1 MTSARACAR
10 FAAAWLCVS
19 VTAAVASR
27 VRAQEPTTTQAAH
40 STAASLEPE
49 PTARI
54 VKMDAV
60 VTDKRGRPI
69 SNLHA
74 ADFALVENGVA
85 QRILAVEPAGGDR
98 VVALL
103 LDEFHVSAGANT
115 TRVRDAALR
124 FVNEQLR
131 PGDRLVVLKPLDS
144 ITNIQFSRERD
155 AARHAIETFSGR
167 KGNYTALSE
176 FEEKYIGRSPEAV
189 QAARVQIV
197 LSGLRALTSS
207 IGELGA
213 GRSAIV
219 VVSEG
224 FIRSAR
230 DVRSERDR
238 RVPDVQGLVRAASRH
253 NITIYGFDPA
263 DAAPEPPAA
272 DGDAPP
278 GDAAILQAISAQ
290 TGGEAVIGSA
300 GLDAAFQRVS
310 RDLDAC
316 YLLSYTSSHSG
327 EGRFYDVQVRTR
339 IADAQVRMRSGYWAP
354 LRFELANPADSRPA
368 PPPRLLKRSALIDTW
383 LGLVVGPQGTQQVVF
398 TWEPAVIRGRT
409 RAFAQPSIVALR
421 VTTKEGA
428 VLFEGELRP
437 PRASLGP
444 VRDQAAVFDADP
456 GRIQLDLDIL
466 ATEGT
471 SIDKAAHDV
480 DVPDINRADPLILPP
495 QVFRC
500 ASAREFR
507 EISENPYAAPVPSR
521 EFRRTDRLF
530 LRVPTHSKSGSSIA
544 VTARVINRLGQVL
557 REIEPMK
564 SGGPELAQ
572 FDIPLAWL
580 APADYTIELTAK
592 NGAGNAREII
602 RIRVTG

>member
-1 MTSARACAR
+1 MNAGR
-10 FAAAWLCVS
+10 LCVWCAA
-19 VTAAVASR
+19 TALCAVQAGLSPR
-27 VRAQEPTTTQAAH
+27 IRAQEPVPTQAVR
-40 STAASLEPE
+40 SAAISSEPE

-54 VKMDAV
+54 VKMDAI
-60 VTDKRGRPI
+60 VTDKRGHPI
-69 SNLHA
+69 PNLQA
-74 ADFALVENGVA
+74 ADFALVENGVS
-85 QRILAVEPAGGDR
+85 QKILAVEPAGGER

-103 LDEFHVSAGANT
+103 LDEFHVAAGANT
-115 TRVRDAALR
+115 NRVREAAMR

-131 PGDRLVVLKPLDS
+131 PSDRLVVIKPLDS
-144 ITNIQFSRERD
+144 ITNIQFSRERE

-167 KGNYTALSE
+167 KGDYTALSE
-176 FEEKYIGRSPEAV
+176 FEQKYIGRAPEAV

-197 LSGLRALTSS
+197 LSGLRALTTSL
-207 IGELGA
+207 GELNA

-219 VVSEG
+219 FVTEG
-224 FIRSAR
+224 FSREAR
-230 DVRSERDR
+230 DARRERER
-238 RVPDVQGLVRAASRH
+238 RMPDVQGLVRAASRH
-253 NITIYGFDPA
+253 NIAIYGFNPA
-263 DAAPEPPAA
+263 EQPAGAPE
-272 DGDAPP
+272 
-278 GDAAILQAISAQ
+278 GDAAILEALAAQ
-290 TGGEAVIGSA
+290 TGGEAVA
-300 GLDAAFQRVS
+300 GGAALDVAFQRVS
-310 RDLDAC
+310 RDLEAC
-316 YLLSYTSSHSG
+316 YLLSYASSHSG

-339 IADAQVRMRSGYWAP
+339 VADAQVRMRSGYWAP
-354 LRFELANPADSRPA
+354 LRIELASAADSRPA
-368 PPPRLLKRSALIDTW
+368 PPPRLLKRSVLIDTW
-383 LGLVVGPQGTQQVVF
+383 LGLIVGTQGTQQVVF
-398 TWEPAVIRGRT
+398 TWEPAMLRGRS
-409 RAFAQPSIVALR
+409 RASSQASIVALR

-437 PRASLGP
+437 PRSSLGP

-466 ATEGT
+466 AADGT

-530 LRVPTHSKSGSSIA
+530 LRVPSHSKSGSNVA
-544 VTARVINRLGQVL
+544 VTARVVNRVGQVL
-557 REIEPMK
+557 REIQPMK
-564 SGGPELAQ
+564 SGGPEVAQ

-592 NGAGNAREII
+592 NAAGNAREVI

>member
-1 MTSARACAR
+1 MNALRLCVCG
-10 FAAAWLCVS
+10 AAAALW
-19 VTAAVASR
+19 AVQAGLAPR
-27 VRAQEPTTTQAAH
+27 IRAQEPVPAQAVR
-40 STAASLEPE
+40 SAAIPTEPE

-54 VKMDAV
+54 VKMDAI

-69 SNLHA
+69 PNLQA
-74 ADFALVENGVA
+74 ADFALVENGVS
-85 QRILAVEPAGGDR
+85 QKILAVEPAGGER

-115 TRVRDAALR
+115 NRVREAAMR

-131 PGDRLVVLKPLDS
+131 PSDRLVVLKPLDS
-144 ITNIQFSRERD
+144 ITNIQFSRERE

-167 KGNYTALSE
+167 KGDYTALSE
-176 FEEKYIGRSPEAV
+176 FEQKYIGRAPEAV

-197 LSGLRALTSS
+197 LSGVRALATSL
-207 IGELGA
+207 GELNA
-213 GRSAIV
+213 GRAAIV
-219 VVSEG
+219 LVTEG
-224 FIRSAR
+224 FSREAR
-230 DVRSERDR
+230 DVRRERER
-238 RVPDVQGLVRAASRH
+238 RTPDVQGLVRAASRH
-253 NITIYGFDPA
+253 NIAIYGFNPA
-263 DAAPEPPAA
+263 DQTAEKPSTT
-272 DGDAPP
+272 DATAE
-278 GDAAILQAISAQ
+278 GDAAILGALAAQ
-290 TGGEAVIGSA
+290 TGGEAVTGSA
-300 GLDAAFQRVS
+300 ALDAAFQRVS
-310 RDLDAC
+310 RDLEAC
-316 YLLSYTSSHSG
+316 YLLSYASSHSG

-354 LRFELANPADSRPA
+354 LRIELASAEDARPA
-368 PPPRLLKRSALIDTW
+368 PPPRLLKRSVFIDTW
-383 LGLVVGPQGTQQVVF
+383 LGLIVGPEGTQQVVF
-398 TWEPAVIRGRT
+398 TWEPAVLRGRS
-409 RAFAQPSIVALR
+409 RASSQASIVALR

-437 PRASLGP
+437 PRSSLGP

-456 GRIQLDLDIL
+456 GRIQLDLDVL
-466 ATEGT
+466 AADGT

-500 ASAREFR
+500 GSAREFR

-530 LRVPTHSKSGSSIA
+530 LRVPTHSKSGSNVA
-544 VTARVINRLGQVL
+544 VTVRVVNRVGQVL
-557 REIEPMK
+557 RVIEPMNG
-564 SGGPELAQ
+564 STGAQPAQ

-592 NGAGNAREII
+592 NAAGNAREVI